1 MVAEKRRLKRGVYVL
16 DGVNFI
22 QQKYVM
28 WSKCHQNYWSEE
40 EDVPKMG
47 YSNKKD
53 IFFSKRPKEILDF

>member
-40 EDVPKMG
+40 EDVPKIG

-53 IFFSKRPKEILDF
+53 IFF